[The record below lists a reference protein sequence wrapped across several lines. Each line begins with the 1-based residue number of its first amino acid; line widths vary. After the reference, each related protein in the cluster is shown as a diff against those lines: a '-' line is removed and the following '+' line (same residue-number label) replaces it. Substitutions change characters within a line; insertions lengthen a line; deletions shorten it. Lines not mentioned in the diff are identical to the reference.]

1 MFLRLL
7 DLFPEALIAYSSTN
21 KVYGD
26 LEWLSYKE
34 TETRYCLLDHPKGLD
49 ESLPLDFSTPYGCSK
64 GSADQYVRD
73 WARVYGLKTVVF
85 VILRFMVTSIRF
97 F

>member
-1 MFLRLL
+1 MLTAVPIRFTV
-7 DLFPEALIAYSSTN
+7 IWSGC
-21 KVYGD
+21 V
-26 LEWLSYKE
+26 KE
-34 TETRYCLLDHPKGLD
+34 TETRYYLPDHVEGLD

-85 VILRFMVTSIRF
+85 RLLNLWWPTICLF
-97 F
+97 